1 MTLQTPA
8 PPTVTLA
15 SSRKGSLE
23 SQISAEERRRLQESI
38 QEFTAQVTPAAAEF
52 DVDISDLLT
61 LTRYSS
67 SSSRELD
74 GAQPY
79 NLLRGDGTP
88 MLASL
93 VMATLNA
100 TGGVVQRLVRSG
112 TTTGVSEELKR
123 LVGFTKD
130 LQGSLSHAK
139 FVLKGS
145 KESIANALPCKTVSV
160 HSGSRK
166 QCEQHSELDWR
177 APTDCGY
184 KYALPCTACASA
196 KTPGCGGGATSTSL
210 TGPCTER
217 QVCAIYS

>member
-1 MTLQTPA
+1 M
-8 PPTVTLA
+8 
-15 SSRKGSLE
+15 SISR
-23 SQISAEERRRLQESI
+23 
-38 QEFTAQVTPAAAEF
+38 T
-52 DVDISDLLT
+52 
-61 LTRYSS
+61 
-67 SSSRELD
+67 ELD
-74 GAQPY
+74 GAQLY
-79 NLLRGDGTP
+79 NLLRGDVTP

-112 TTTGVSEELKR
+112 TTKGISEELKH

-139 FVLKGS
+139 FVLKGE
-145 KESIANALPCKTVSV
+145 KNRLRMLFRAKLCQCILGV
-160 HSGSRK
+160 GGRK
-166 QCEQHSELDWR
+166 QCELHSELDWR

-196 KTPGCGGGATSTSL
+196 KTPGRGGGAASTSL